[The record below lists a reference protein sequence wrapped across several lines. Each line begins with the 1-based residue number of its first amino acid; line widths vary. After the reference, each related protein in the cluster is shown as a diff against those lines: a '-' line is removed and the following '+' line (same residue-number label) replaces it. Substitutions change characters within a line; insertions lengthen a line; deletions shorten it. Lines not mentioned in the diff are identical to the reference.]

1 MTAKVDKDSRKS
13 RFLMHRHARQIAAA
27 VGLHARRSGF
37 SSWRYAAT
45 LLLILFSMPIFL
57 GAALL
62 ANVVAVPMLVLILVG
77 ETVQNLCAGD
87 SARRRPRPH

>member
-1 MTAKVDKDSRKS
+1 
-13 RFLMHRHARQIAAA
+13 
-27 VGLHARRSGF
+27 
-37 SSWRYAAT
+37 

-77 ETVQNLCAGD
+77 ETVQNLCASD